1 MFIATSEGRIMLGIQ
16 DKWVFLAYVLMVGS
30 ALLCVIYG
38 ALTWNKGDEPIKPE
52 DIHWA
57 KEEKEEIE
65 EAL

>member
-1 MFIATSEGRIMLGIQ
+1 MLGIQ